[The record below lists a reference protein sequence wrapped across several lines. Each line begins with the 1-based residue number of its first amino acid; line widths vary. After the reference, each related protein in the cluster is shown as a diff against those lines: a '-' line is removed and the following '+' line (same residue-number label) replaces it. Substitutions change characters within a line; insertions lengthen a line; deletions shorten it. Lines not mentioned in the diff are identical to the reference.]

1 MSYRTDLGRMA
12 LVPGGFGSSRARL
25 PAVVLA
31 CFACL
36 FLQSAAPNA
45 VLGPRLADHA
55 AGVSVEGGVLAYA
68 SLDQSRGDILAANA
82 DGSGQRNLTPD
93 GGDHRFSQDPSV
105 SPDGTKIAFQRI
117 DDPNPNPVYVMNSDG
132 TGLHRVGVKDAG
144 HPVWAPDSSR
154 LAYVGDDLHV
164 VDDDGTNDRV
174 VASDLARFGYTWS
187 PDGSRIAY
195 GAEAGLQVVSVADGS
210 LSTLAAIPEA
220 WRPAWSPDGTRIA
233 FLDDSDLYVVNNN
246 GSGLRTFAGMGN
258 EPETPNWSPDGAR
271 LVVGADPKLRGEQVY
286 VIDPEERSAV
296 ALTSSPRGK
305 ASGSPVWSPDGTRV
319 AYLRERF
326 GDSSADVWVM
336 NSNGTNQSAVTA
348 AFPTDASAFGGPQW
362 ISAFGRIKPDE
373 ARIATTPARPA
384 RSHRG
389 FSLVYELDADAAH
402 AVFAVHRPAWSSGI
416 TGIQFWSTSS
426 GATFPISSVTC
437 TVSSTQPAVA
447 GARFAFMCADPAS
460 IKSRIATGTAT
471 GRRPVS
477 VGGHYQYSFVDQL
490 DRSGVLLTFANGR
503 NVWRVA
509 GTRARLVRRMPDL
522 RFVRSD
528 AHRIAVL
535 GKGGIL
541 WLLRPNGTVVRR
553 YRLGSEPI
561 EDFAFA
567 GNSVVTIARET
578 IRIYDATTGRLRN
591 NWPMGRG
598 GHRRA
603 LEDIR
608 AGMLVYVSGIAV
620 HVMKINTGQ
629 DIVLGLPNEAG
640 PVHARLTATG
650 LVYSYNQAY
659 ARRPGVV
666 GFVPRSALNAL
677 F

>member
-1 MSYRTDLGRMA
+1 MG
-12 LVPGGFGSSRARL
+12 LVRGGFESSRARM
-25 PAVVLA
+25 PALVPV

-36 FLQSAAPNA
+36 FLQSAAPDA
-45 VLGPRLADHA
+45 VLGRLWTHHA
-55 AGVSVEGGVLAYA
+55 NRASVEGGVLAYA
-68 SLDQSRGDILAANA
+68 SLDPVRADILAANV
-82 DGSGQRNLTPD
+82 DGSGERNLTPD
-93 GGDHRFSQDPSV
+93 GGNSGDPLDETPSV
-105 SPDGTKIAFQRI
+105 SPNGTKIAFQRI
-117 DDPNPNPVYVMNSDG
+117 DDPNPNAIYVMSIDG
-132 TGLHRVGVKDAG
+132 TGLHRVGVENAFA
-144 HPVWAPDSSR
+144 PVWAPDSSR
-154 LAYVGDDLHV
+154 LAYSIPFGDDLHV

-195 GAEAGLQVVSVADGS
+195 GAEAGLHVVSVADGS

-246 GSGLRTFAGMGN
+246 GSGLRTFADMGN

-296 ALTSSPRGK
+296 ALTSSPRGQ

-348 AFPTDASAFGGPQW
+348 AFPTGASAFGGPQW
-362 ISAFGRIKPDE
+362 ISASGRIKPDE

-402 AVFAVHRPAWSSGI
+402 AVFAVHRPASSSGI
-416 TGIQFWSTSS
+416 TGVQLWATSS

-460 IKSRIATGTAT
+460 IKSRISTGTAT
-471 GRRPVS
+471 ARRSVS

-503 NVWRVA
+503 NVWKVA
-509 GTRARLVRRMPDL
+509 GARATLVRRMPDL

-591 NWPMGRG
+591 NWPVGRG

-608 AGMLVYVSGIAV
+608 AGMLVYVSGIAL

-659 ARRPGVV
+659 AIRPGVV

>member
-36 FLQSAAPNA
+36 FLQSAVPNA

-68 SLDQSRGDILAANA
+68 SLDQSRGDILAANT

-93 GGDHRFSQDPSV
+93 GGDYRFSKDPSV
-105 SPDGTKIAFQRI
+105 SPDGAKIAFQRI
-117 DDPNPNPVYVMNSDG
+117 DDPNPNAVYVMNSDG

-144 HPVWAPDSSR
+144 YPVWAPDSSR

-164 VDDDGTNDRV
+164 V
-174 VASDLARFGYTWS
+174 
-187 PDGSRIAY
+187 
-195 GAEAGLQVVSVADGS
+195 GA
-210 LSTLAAIPEA
+210 
-220 WRPAWSPDGTRIA
+220 
-233 FLDDSDLYVVNNN
+233 
-246 GSGLRTFAGMGN
+246 
-258 EPETPNWSPDGAR
+258 
-271 LVVGADPKLRGEQVY
+271 
-286 VIDPEERSAV
+286 
-296 ALTSSPRGK
+296 
-305 ASGSPVWSPDGTRV
+305 DGTRV

-336 NSNGTNQSAVTA
+336 NSNGSSQSAVTA
-348 AFPTDASAFGGPQW
+348 AFPTGASAFGGPQW
-362 ISAFGRIKPDE
+362 ISASGRVEPDE

-402 AVFAVHRPAWSSGI
+402 AVFAVHRPAWSGGI
-416 TGIQFWSTSS
+416 TGIQLWSTSS

-460 IKSRIATGTAT
+460 IKSRIATGTITA
-471 GRRPVS
+471 RRPVS

-503 NVWRVA
+503 NVWKVA
-509 GTRARLVRRMPDL
+509 GTRATLVRRMPDL

-541 WLLRPNGTVVRR
+541 WLLRPNGTLVRR

-591 NWPMGRG
+591 NWPVGRG

-666 GFVPRSALNAL
+666 GLVPRSALNAL